1 MQPDFPSHS
10 HSETFMSIQKIP
22 KQHLSFSILFMAM
35 LLALLGGA
43 QGCAKP
49 TPQLYPNPHLLTV
62 GPAQSNFDIADCER
76 LANAYV
82 EDNKSAEIAKK
93 GATSAVI
100 GGVMGAAAGAVRS
113 GGSVSNTA
121 ATGAAIG
128 AAGSTT
134 KGVINAKDPSTMHKS
149 FVNRCLSERG
159 YDVMG
164 WR

>member
-1 MQPDFPSHS
+1 MQLNFPSHP
-10 HSETFMSIQKIP
+10 HSETFMSIQKSSEQRI
-22 KQHLSFSILFMAM
+22 LFAILFMA
-35 LLALLGGA
+35 LLGVA

-49 TPQLYPNPHLLTV
+49 SPQLYPNQHLLTV
-62 GPAQSNFDIADCER
+62 GPAQSNYDIADCER

-82 EDNKSAEIAKK
+82 QDNKSAEIAKK

-113 GGSVSNTA
+113 GGSVSNSA

-134 KGVINAKDPSTMHKS
+134 KGVIDSKDPSTIHKS
-149 FVNRCLSERG
+149 FVNRCLSDRG

>member
-10 HSETFMSIQKIP
+10 QSETFMCIQTMSKRHI
-22 KQHLSFSILFMAM
+22 SFFILFMT
-35 LLALLGGA
+35 LLWAA

-49 TPQLYPNPHLLTV
+49 TPQLYPNQHLLTV
-62 GPAQSNFDIADCER
+62 GPAQSKFDIADCER

-113 GGSVSNTA
+113 GGSVSNSA

-134 KGVINAKDPSTMHKS
+134 KGVIDSKDPSTMHKS
-149 FVNRCLSERG
+149 FVNRCLSDRG